1 MEKVKENL
9 FWLIVLREMVL
20 SMKTLFRC
28 DFCDS
33 TRAKL
38 YSKTNLINLI
48 TQ

>member
-1 MEKVKENL
+1 MEKVRENV
-9 FWLIVLREMVL
+9 FWLIVLGERVL
-20 SMKTLFRC
+20 SLKTLFWY

-33 TRAKL
+33 TRLKL